1 MIVGLVS
8 EKEKI
13 EDILEIRFG
22 ARLEYGKNYNIHP
35 GEESIFLSS
44 EKPTELIKMRSG
56 LTPFWSKN
64 EIVYHEAPLEGS
76 DNKQFNKLGIV
87 QDIAFRK
94 PIRENRG
101 LLPVDYFIV
110 ESFSGIPYLVF
121 LKEKKKRPIGLA
133 CIWDTWKKEI
143 TDPLKYGFA
152 ILTVP
157 AYGKFRDT
165 GIKRMPVILNEYH
178 YKKWVRPGVP
188 LMEASQMLHYYA
200 EKDFN
205 AFPVSPEILS
215 NRNNDKTLIESKGD
229 LIEKEKVEQRY
240 IYESYH
246 SRRLKKEAKIAED
259 KIPWGK
265 SKNNIS

>member
-8 EKEKI
+8 DKEKI
-13 EDILEIRFG
+13 ESILELRFG
-22 ARLEYGKNYNIHP
+22 EGIDYEKNYNIHP
-35 GEESIFLSS
+35 GQECIFLSS
-44 EKPTELIKMRSG
+44 DKPTELTKMRSG

-64 EIVYHEAPLEGS
+64 EIIYHEAHLEGS
-76 DNKQFNKLGIV
+76 NNKHFTKLGIV

-110 ESFSGIPYLVF
+110 ESVSGIPYLVF

-157 AYGKFRDT
+157 AYGKFKET
-165 GIKRMPVILNEYH
+165 GIQRMPVILNEYH
-178 YKKWVRPGVP
+178 YKKWVRPGIP

-205 AFPVSPEILS
+205 AFPVSPEILKNS
-215 NRNNDKTLIESKGD
+215 GNNKALIEPKGNMIE
-229 LIEKEKVEQRY
+229 IEKPEKKY
-240 IYESYH
+240 IPESYH
-246 SRRLKKEAKIAED
+246 SKMKRKQERKD
-259 KIPWGK
+259 DSIPWGER
-265 SKNNIS
+265 KNNI